1 MIAVVHGGVEKGLR
15 VEDVKASP
23 TSPGSWIVEC

>member
-23 TSPGSWIVEC
+23 TSRGELDS